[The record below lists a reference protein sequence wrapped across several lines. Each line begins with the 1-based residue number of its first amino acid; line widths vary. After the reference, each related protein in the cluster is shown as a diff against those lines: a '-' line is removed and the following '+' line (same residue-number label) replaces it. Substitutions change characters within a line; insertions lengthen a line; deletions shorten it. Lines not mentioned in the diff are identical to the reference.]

1 MRSPCGNVQILSPSR
16 RRKKGYNALIMNRK
30 SLTRYAWLS
39 IAAAVTTISL
49 KAGAYLLTGS
59 VGLLSDAIESIVNL
73 LAAIMALS
81 MLTIAARPPDDS
93 HAYGH
98 GKAEYFSSNVE
109 GILIFVAAGGIA
121 VTAIERI
128 FNPREI
134 EQIGI
139 GLGVSLAATAVNF
152 FVARVLAKA
161 AQEHGSIT
169 LEADSH
175 HLMTDVWTSL
185 GVMVGVGAVSLT
197 GWEILDPI
205 IALLVA
211 ANIIKTAVQLI
222 RRSIAGLMDASLSDK
237 EMRAVQEVLEKYR
250 QEYEIDFHALRT
262 RQAGARHFI
271 SVHVLVPGAWTVHDA
286 HQLAEKIEQDIRAT
300 VQNSV
305 AFTHLE
311 PIEDD
316 ISHQDI
322 CLDR

>member
-1 MRSPCGNVQILSPSR
+1 
-16 RRKKGYNALIMNRK
+16 MNRP

-39 IAAAVTTISL
+39 IAAALTTIVL
-49 KAGAYLLTGS
+49 KGGAYMLTGS

-109 GILIFVAAGGIA
+109 GVLILVAAAGIA
-121 VTAIERI
+121 ITAIERI

-134 EQIGI
+134 EQVGI
-139 GLGVSLAATAVNF
+139 GLTISLIASLVNF
-152 FVARVLAKA
+152 VVARILLKA
-161 AQEHGSIT
+161 GKKHGSIT
-169 LEADSH
+169 LDADGH
-175 HLMTDVWTSL
+175 HLMTDVWTSV
-185 GVMVGVGAVSLT
+185 GVVFGVGAVAIT
-197 GWEILDPI
+197 GWTILDPI
-205 IALLVA
+205 IALAVSV
-211 ANIIKTAVQLI
+211 NIVYTGIKLI
-222 RRSIAGLMDASLSDK
+222 RRSVDGLMDASLSSE
-237 EMRAVQEVLEKYR
+237 EMEAVENALDKYR
-250 QEYEIDFHALRT
+250 DKYEIDFHALRT

-271 SVHVLVPGAWTVHDA
+271 SVHVLVPGEWTVHDA
-286 HQLAEKIEQDIRAT
+286 HHIAEDIEGDIRAV

-311 PIEDD
+311 PIEDE